1 MEKDSVKLKKSS
13 TIYSLNPYMGADGLI
28 SVSGSLKHSHV
39 NNSCNHPVLVLKQE
53 KVTDL
58 VLKWCHAKCAHGGRG
73 ARLNEL
79 GRSGYWVVNDNSAVR
94 SKLFKCMQCR
104 RLRGKLGIQ
113 KMADLP
119 SRRLMEVP
127 LFTYYGVDI
136 VAHLS

>member
-1 MEKDSVKLKKSS
+1 M
-13 TIYSLNPYMGADGLI
+13 
-28 SVSGSLKHSHV
+28 
-39 NNSCNHPVLVLKQE
+39 
-53 KVTDL
+53 
-58 VLKWCHAKCAHGGRG
+58 
-73 ARLNEL
+73 NEL
-79 GRSGYWVVNDNSAVR
+79 GRSGYWVVNDNSAAR